1 MGGGK
6 RGSRFMGSVSLK
18 SELNNLFINKNNNK
32 TPSSSNKISFFQIQ
46 EELKK
51 MKKRVLYH

>member
-1 MGGGK
+1 
-6 RGSRFMGSVSLK
+6 MGSVSLK

-32 TPSSSNKISFFQIQ
+32 TPSSSNKISIFQIQ